1 MELKVTLGPAA
12 GGTESSRRGHHGAG
26 NVVSSQSI
34 SFAFLLSVLL
44 KKALLGSGL
53 HGKFISLL
61 LTLWGKKRKKKVIIK
76 RIQHKF
82 SGRIRRSSLKKK
94 GGRGKEEKTTL
105 NNPSVLA

>member
-1 MELKVTLGPAA
+1 MELKVTLGPAV
-12 GGTESSRRGHHGAG
+12 GGTESSRRGHHGVG

-34 SFAFLLSVLL
+34 SFAFPLSVLL

-61 LTLWGKKRKKKVIIK
+61 LTLWGKKEKKKKAIIK

-82 SGRIRRSSLKKK
+82 PGRIRRSSLKKK
-94 GGRGKEEKTTL
+94 GGEGRRKKL
-105 NNPSVLA
+105 H